1 MKPKKSTLFS
11 VLTFA
16 LIMVLF
22 SCKGDKEVQ
31 SGENSTATV
40 YYGGDIITMEG
51 DVPQYAEALVIRN
64 GTIEFAGTSA
74 EAMKKAGPGHQMV
87 DLEGKTL
94 LPGFID
100 GHAHFGNFGLQAVGA
115 LLLAPPDATCKDIPT
130 LIQILKDWNTP
141 ENRALTGWIFGTGFD
156 DSVLEEKR
164 FPTRHDLDQVS
175 TEFPIMITHISG
187 HFTSVNSKGL
197 EILGLTADTPDPEGG
212 IIRREA
218 DGKTPN
224 GVLEELAA
232 IPNMVGALMP
242 KDQQAAGRFFNAGQD
257 MALSYGYTT
266 AQEGRAMQNH
276 ELLASKA
283 KAGQLKLDVVSYIDY
298 MFADQYMGSEWDSRD
313 YTDHYRIGGMKV
325 TLDGSPQGRTAW
337 RTQPYLLPPDG
348 QGPDYAGYP
357 AIADDSTVQAI
368 FDKGFKNNWQIL
380 VHANGDAAIDQMI
393 RTLRPNVEK
402 YGIGD
407 RRNTL
412 IHGQYI
418 REDQIGAF
426 KELDVI
432 LSLFPLHT
440 FYWGDWHKQIIGDSL
455 GNRISPVKTALEKG
469 LKITIHTDAPVALPN
484 LMRVVWTAVNRTSR
498 SGAVIGETERLT
510 PYEALQAITIWSAYQ
525 HFEEDRKGSL
535 SPGKLADLVILDQ
548 NPLKVNPDAIK
559 DIEVLETIKEGV
571 TVYKK

>member
-1 MKPKKSTLFS
+1 
-11 VLTFA
+11 
-16 LIMVLF
+16 MVLF

-31 SGENSTATV
+31 SGETSTATV

-51 DVPQYAEALVIRN
+51 AVPQYAEALVIRN
-64 GTIEFAGTSA
+64 GTIEFAGASE
-74 EAMKKAGPGHQMV
+74 EAMKKAGPGHKMAN
-87 DLEGKTL
+87 LEGKTL

-115 LLLAPPDATCKDIPT
+115 LLLAPPDAACKDIPT
-130 LIQILKDWNTP
+130 LIQTLKEWNTP

-164 FPTRHDLDQVS
+164 FPTRHDLDQAS

-187 HFTSVNSKGL
+187 HFAVVNTKGL
-197 EILGLTADTPDPEGG
+197 EILGFTAETPDPEGG

-218 DGKTPN
+218 DGESPN

-232 IPNMVGALMP
+232 IPYMMQALMP
-242 KDQQAAGRFFNAGQD
+242 KTQEGANRFFNEGQD

-283 KAGQLKLDVVSYIDY
+283 EAGQLKLDVVSYIDY
-298 MFADQYMGSEWDSRD
+298 MFVDQYMGSEWNSKD
-313 YTDHYRIGGMKV
+313 YTGHYRIGGMKV

-357 AIADDSTVQAI
+357 AIPQDSTVQAI
-368 FDKGFKNNWQIL
+368 FEKGFKNNWQIL
-380 VHANGDAAIDQMI
+380 VHGNGDAAMDQMI
-393 RTLRPNVEK
+393 RALKPNVEK

-418 REDQIGAF
+418 REDQIDAF

-469 LKITIHTDAPVALPN
+469 LNVTIHTDAPVALPN
-484 LMRVVWTAVNRTSR
+484 LMRVVWTAVTRTSR
-498 SGAVIGETERLT
+498 SGAVIGEAERLT

-535 SPGKLADLVILDQ
+535 TPGKLADLVILDN
-548 NPLKVNPDAIK
+548 NPLKVDPMEIK
-559 DIEVLETIKEGV
+559 DIQVLHTIKEGSSV
-571 TVYKK
+571 FQKN